1 MIGNDIVDLA
11 LAKKE
16 SNWKRNGFLNKIFSE
31 REQLLILSAPC
42 SETMVWNLWS
52 RKEAAYKIFNRET
65 GLRKYNPIAFECYD
79 VDLSIG
85 KVNIN
90 DKVFYTKTQ
99 ITTDYLYTIA
109 VLDLKY
115 FDKIKEISNKKHI
128 HKVNGIPFH
137 QNRTNEVKPLSK
149 THHGR
154 YERIIM

>member
-31 REQLLILSAPC
+31 REQVLILSAPC

-79 VDLSIG
+79 IGLSIG
-85 KVNIN
+85 KVKIN
-90 DKVFYTKTQ
+90 DQVFYTKTQ
-99 ITTDYLYTIA
+99 ITTDYIYTVA

-115 FDKIKEISNKKHI
+115 FDKIQEVSNKNYI

-137 QNRTNEVKPLSK
+137 QNRTNVVKPLSK